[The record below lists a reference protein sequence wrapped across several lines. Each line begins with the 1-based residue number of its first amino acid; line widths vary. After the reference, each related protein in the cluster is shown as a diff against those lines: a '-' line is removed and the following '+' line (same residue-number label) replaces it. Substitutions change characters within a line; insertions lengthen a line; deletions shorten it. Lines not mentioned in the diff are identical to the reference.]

1 MNMDFFKFI
10 RNLLIYTLTITLIY
24 SISSHFLTSEY
35 VNNSTFFLIF
45 FFFGTTMIV
54 YYFLIKAIHKDFNK
68 FYRYFTI
75 TVLLKLM
82 IYLLII
88 VLYIMLD
95 MPDKISFVVNF
106 MLLYILFTIY
116 EVISLNRYNKKIT
129 KKS

>member
-1 MNMDFFKFI
+1 MEFFKFVK
-10 RNLLIYTLTITLIY
+10 NLLIYTLTITLIY
-24 SISSHFLTSEY
+24 SISSHFLSSEY

-45 FFFGTTMIV
+45 FFFGTTIIV

-88 VLYIMLD
+88 VIYILLD

-106 MLLYILFTIY
+106 MLLYILFTLY
-116 EVISLNRYNKKIT
+116 EVISLTRYNKKIT